1 MIKKTIELPII
12 EGIMLKLRE
21 TSLSLNAYSMFI
33 DDDLE
38 NNQKHLYEISLD
50 LDQIYCYIKDITG
63 ITPRS

>member
-1 MIKKTIELPII
+1 MIKTTIQLPLI

-21 TSLSLNAYSMFI
+21 SSLSLNAYSMFL

-38 NNQKHLYEISLD
+38 NNQKHLYEISQD

-63 ITPRS
+63 ITPRR